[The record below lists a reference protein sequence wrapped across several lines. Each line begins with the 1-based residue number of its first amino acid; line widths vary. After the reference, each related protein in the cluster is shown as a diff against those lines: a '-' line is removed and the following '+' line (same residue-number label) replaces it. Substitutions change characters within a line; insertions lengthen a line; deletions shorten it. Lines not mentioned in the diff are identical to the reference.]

1 MQRYA
6 NDDPRTPL
14 ERIRQTGGARAGR
27 RFVPMEAAAP
37 AAAAPQSG
45 EAAPVLPRDCVRTPS
60 LAAVYSPVQPFE
72 GIYTPQEALG
82 AGTLFAGLDKPFR
95 GGMKG

>member
-14 ERIRQTGGARAGR
+14 ERIRQTGGARTGR
-27 RFVPMEAAAP
+27 RFVPMEG
-37 AAAAPQSG
+37 AAAAGSPQNG
-45 EAAPVLPRDCVRTPS
+45 EKEPAIPQGCLRVPS
-60 LAAVYSPVQPFE
+60 LAAVYAPRQSFE
-72 GIYTPQEALG
+72 GIYTPQQALG
-82 AGTLFAGLDKPFR
+82 AGTLFSGLDKPFR